1 MSYKNKYNNSLEDLS
16 LTRRSSLLTRFLL
29 AFQFLTIIPLKRM
42 DNVSENE
49 IGSSSAFFPLVGAFQ
64 GALLVLAAA
73 SAIKVFPVELANG
86 LVVLILVITAGG
98 LHLDGLADTF
108 DAIASRGSKE
118 KKLAI
123 MKDSTV
129 GPFGVMA
136 IVLVILLK
144 YLSFNALFINSS
156 RVIYYSS
163 LFLMPVFSRWIMV
176 SAIFHTKSARQEGLG
191 KIFIEHTG
199 IKEMVSATF
208 FTVLFSFIALFVTDN
223 HVSHYALLITYY
235 SLILA
240 VLYIFCIIA
249 VWFANK
255 NFGGMTGD
263 TFGAVSEI
271 SEILFLIMAVICS
284 QRFI

>member
-1 MSYKNKYNNSLEDLS
+1 MNRDNTTSLKKS
-16 LTRRSSLLTRFLL
+16 HVTHHSSLVTRFLL
-29 AFQFLTIIPLKRM
+29 AFQFLTIIPVKKM
-42 DNVSENE
+42 DNVS
-49 IGSSSAFFPLVGAFQ
+49 GKDVGGASAFFPMVGAVQ
-64 GALLVLAAA
+64 GLLAML
-73 SAIKVFPVELANG
+73 SAIVFLKVFPFELSNG
-86 LVVLILVITAGG
+86 LVILVMTVINGG

-108 DAIASRGSKE
+108 DAIASRGGKE

-129 GPFGVMA
+129 GPFGVIT
-136 IVLVILLK
+136 IVFVILLK
-144 YLSFNALFINSS
+144 YLSLNALFFNSS
-156 RVIYYSS
+156 RAAYYSS
-163 LFLMPVFSRWIMV
+163 LFLMPVFSRWLMV
-176 SAIFHTKSARQEGLG
+176 PAIFHSKPARQEGLG
-191 KIFIEHTG
+191 KMFIEHTG
-199 IKEMVSATF
+199 TKEMVSAAF

-235 SLILA
+235 SLIFA
-240 VLYIFCIIA
+240 VLYVFCIIA

-284 QRFI
+284 QRFF